1 MIGKTLSHFKVLE
14 EIGEGGMG
22 AVYMAEDLNL
32 GRKVALKILR
42 EEMASNPDRL
52 ERFRREAQAV
62 AALNHPNI
70 VTIHSIEEA
79 PEGHFISMEL
89 VQGKGLDEIVTGDG
103 LSSERILE
111 IAQPLIRALVA
122 AHWGSSYAGSDTDW
136 DRRGHD
142 SLHVSR
148 AGTRQTRRSSNGHL
162 LLGSDS
168 L

>member
-14 EIGEGGMG
+14 AIGEGGMG

-79 PEGHFISMEL
+79 I
-89 VQGKGLDEIVTGDG
+89 DY
-103 LSSERILE
+103 LE
-111 IAQPLIRALVA
+111 RALVA
-122 AHWGSSYAGSDTDW
+122 GFSQKEWIVNDGDLAPLREH
-136 DRRGHD
+136 
-142 SLHVSR
+142 SR
-148 AGTRQTRRSSNGHL
+148 YLALINSMK
-162 LLGSDS
+162 
-168 L
+168 